1 MFFYIKPVWADPVW
15 QYMIE
20 TVLLAAMTASA
31 ESVFHLAGLCICAS
45 SSCQNEV
52 LQTRTVVVTAI
63 EATLSICQFMCLSV
77 WDQNEGP
84 GSKMG
89 VVRPMI
95 TECSCNNIMKG

>member
-15 QYMIE
+15 RYMIE

-31 ESVFHLAGLCICAS
+31 ESVFHLAGLCA

-52 LQTRTVVVTAI
+52 LQTSTVAVTAI

-77 WDQNEGP
+77 CLSEIKMKAQDQRWVW
-84 GSKMG
+84 SDWWLLSAH
-89 VVRPMI
+89 VI
-95 TECSCNNIMKG
+95 I